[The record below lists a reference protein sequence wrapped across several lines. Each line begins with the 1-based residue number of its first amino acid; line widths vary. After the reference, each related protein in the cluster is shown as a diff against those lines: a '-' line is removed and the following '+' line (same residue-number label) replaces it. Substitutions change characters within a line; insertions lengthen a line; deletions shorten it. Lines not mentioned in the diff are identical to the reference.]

1 MRMVC
6 ISNSNDI
13 TVGLRLSGVQSF
25 FIKDEEEIKN
35 KIKEVSE
42 DEDVGILNVTESVYE
57 IAKDELDEIKNTK
70 NLPLIV
76 KIPNTK

>member
-25 FIKDEEEIKN
+25 FIKDEHEIKS
-35 KIKEVSE
+35 KIRELAQDS
-42 DEDVGILNVTESVYE
+42 DVGILNVTEGVYE
-57 IAKDELDEIKNTK
+57 IAKEELEEISNTQ

>member
-35 KIKEVSE
+35 K
-42 DEDVGILNVTESVYE
+42 
-57 IAKDELDEIKNTK
+57 K

>member
-1 MRMVC
+1 MRMLC

-57 IAKDELDEIKNTK
+57 IAKDELDEIQNTK

>member
-25 FIKDEEEIKN
+25 FIKDEQEIKS
-35 KIKEVSE
+35 KIKELAQDS
-42 DEDVGILNVTESVYE
+42 DVGILNVTESVYE
-57 IAKDELDEIKNTK
+57 IAKEELEEISNTQ

-76 KIPNTK
+76 TIPNTK

>member
-57 IAKDELDEIKNTK
+57 IAKDELDEIQNTK
-70 NLPLIV
+70 RIV
-76 KIPNTK
+76 

>member
-57 IAKDELDEIKNTK
+57 IAKDELDEIQNTK

>member
-57 IAKDELDEIKNTK
+57 IVKDELDEIQNTK

>member
-6 ISNSNDI
+6 ISNNIDI

-25 FIKDEEEIKN
+25 FIKDEEEIKS
-35 KIKEVSE
+35 KIKEIAK
-42 DEDVGILNVTESVYE
+42 DTDVGILNVTQSVYE
-57 IAKDELDEIKNTK
+57 IARKELEEISNTQ

-76 KIPNTK
+76 TIPNTK

>member
-57 IAKDELDEIKNTK
+57 IAKDELDEIQNTR

>member
-25 FIKDEEEIKN
+25 FIKDEQEIKA
-35 KIKEVSE
+35 KIKEIAKDSN
-42 DEDVGILNVTESVYE
+42 VGILNVTESIYE
-57 IAKDELDEIKNTK
+57 IAKEELEEISSTQ

>member
-25 FIKDEEEIKN
+25 FIKDEQEIKV
-35 KIKEVSE
+35 KIKELAQDS
-42 DEDVGILNVTESVYE
+42 DVGILNVTESVYK
-57 IAKDELDEIKNTK
+57 IAKKELEEISNTQ

-76 KIPNTK
+76 TIPNTK

>member
-13 TVGLRLSGVQSF
+13 TVGLRLAGVQSF
-25 FIKDEEEIKN
+25 FIKDEQ
-35 KIKEVSE
+35 KIKSKIRELAQDS
-42 DEDVGILNVTESVYE
+42 DVGILNVTESIYE
-57 IAKDELDEIKNTK
+57 IARDEIEEISNTQ

-76 KIPNTK
+76 TIPNTK

>member
-35 KIKEVSE
+35 KIKKVSE
-42 DEDVGILNVTESVYE
+42 DEDVRILNVTESVYE
-57 IAKDELDEIKNTK
+57 IAKDEIEEIQNTK

>member
-25 FIKDEEEIKN
+25 FIKDKEEIKN

-57 IAKDELDEIKNTK
+57 IAKDELDEIQNTK